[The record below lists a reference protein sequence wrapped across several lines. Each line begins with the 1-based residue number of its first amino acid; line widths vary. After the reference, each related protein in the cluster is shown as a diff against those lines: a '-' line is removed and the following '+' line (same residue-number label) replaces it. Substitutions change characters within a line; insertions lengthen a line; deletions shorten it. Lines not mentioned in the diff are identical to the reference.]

1 MIQTEDINAK
11 LFKVIFHVDDIVW
24 DDIVEESLDQI
35 LTSQDGAIRV
45 VELLQTHPTAFSS
58 ENVRYMIQ
66 SDLNNWTAPLN

>member
-45 VELLQTHPTAFSS
+45 VELLETDATAFSS